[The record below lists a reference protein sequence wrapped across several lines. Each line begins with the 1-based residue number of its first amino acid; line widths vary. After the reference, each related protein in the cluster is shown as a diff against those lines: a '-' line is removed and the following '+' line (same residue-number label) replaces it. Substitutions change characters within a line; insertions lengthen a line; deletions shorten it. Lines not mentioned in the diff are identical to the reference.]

1 MSQDSKV
8 FFRIFLGIGLVLIL
22 ISVVVFYNQF
32 TYSKDAIHTEGVIVD
47 TVWHSSH
54 SHRTGKDGSWY
65 PVVAFRPTPDYTLIF
80 NSSIGSDFYEDSEGD
95 KVNVYYSPGHP
106 EKAEINNPWVNF
118 FKWGFIGIMGVIF
131 IAVGLLISMPSSKK
145 ITQETEV
152 PPMKKFIILLSL
164 LILLPLTAASKP
176 LIPIM
181 KTLLR
186 TLPVLYQ
193 MLKRS
198 RIKPSFFANKR
209 ELHRL
214 LWFYPTLIMKPVS
227 DKMVKRCWRM
237 RHLH

>member
-8 FFRIFLGIGLVLIL
+8 FFRIFFGIGLVLIL
-22 ISVVVFYNQF
+22 ISVVIFYNQF

-118 FKWGFIGIMGVIF
+118 LNG
-131 IAVGLLISMPSSKK
+131 GLSALWALFLSPS
-145 ITQETEV
+145 V
-152 PPMKKFIILLSL
+152 
-164 LILLPLTAASKP
+164 
-176 LIPIM
+176 
-181 KTLLR
+181 
-186 TLPVLYQ
+186 Y
-193 MLKRS
+193 
-198 RIKPSFFANKR
+198 
-209 ELHRL
+209 
-214 LWFYPTLIMKPVS
+214 
-227 DKMVKRCWRM
+227 
-237 RHLH
+237 

>member
-1 MSQDSKV
+1 MGEGELMAHDV
-8 FFRIFLGIGLVLIL
+8 PLGCAPDEYDDL
-22 ISVVVFYNQF
+22 ISG
-32 TYSKDAIHTEGVIVD
+32 TCSHLPYSKDAIHTEGVIVD

-145 ITQETEV
+145 
-152 PPMKKFIILLSL
+152 S
-164 LILLPLTAASKP
+164 
-176 LIPIM
+176 
-181 KTLLR
+181 R
-186 TLPVLYQ
+186 R
-193 MLKRS
+193 KRKS
-198 RIKPSFFANKR
+198 RP
-209 ELHRL
+209 
-214 LWFYPTLIMKPVS
+214 
-227 DKMVKRCWRM
+227 
-237 RHLH
+237 

>member
-106 EKAEINNPWVNF
+106 EKD
-118 FKWGFIGIMGVIF
+118 
-131 IAVGLLISMPSSKK
+131 
-145 ITQETEV
+145 
-152 PPMKKFIILLSL
+152 
-164 LILLPLTAASKP
+164 
-176 LIPIM
+176 
-181 KTLLR
+181 
-186 TLPVLYQ
+186 YQ
-193 MLKRS
+193 
-198 RIKPSFFANKR
+198 
-209 ELHRL
+209 
-214 LWFYPTLIMKPVS
+214 
-227 DKMVKRCWRM
+227 
-237 RHLH
+237 